1 MCRKAPNCKYKTML
15 FRYKKRNYA
24 LFIDWLS
31 FSVTMLRPDDEL
43 NCPKGYRLE
52 NYDGNNIFK
61 KRAILFDNQGTKL
74 ITMLWQPHSTLLSK
88 NLMTVQFSN
97 EVLYFERERECIT
110 LLSQVCEHMFN
121 SFSRLDVCLDF
132 QVNDTQSAIIRKLFN
147 GSMYV
152 QGKAEG
158 SIFWHESEYKGIKSR
173 APHCLSWG
181 SPTSK
186 IRCKLYNKSRE
197 QNLLSE
203 GKDPEKPYIVDIWKS
218 AGFDILRMWRL
229 EFSLNSTGQMQW
241 AGKNI
246 TWDEYFDCNWWYML
260 FLSLY
265 TNRFIVRKNEGKRE
279 GHKNNDRIV
288 SFIELPTMSKE
299 LKWKK
304 SEEPESRPEV
314 VSAIRRAM
322 RELESPICQSSV
334 YIFDAQ
340 SAALRRLVEHTGMG
354 AWFLVRYG
362 KSVYQYCDEMGQNVG
377 AGSFKVGL
385 KPSMSWD

>member
-1 MCRKAPNCKYKTML
+1 ML
-15 FRYKKRNYA
+15 FRYKKKNYA

-31 FSVTMLRPDDEL
+31 FSVTMLRPDDDL
-43 NCPKGYRLE
+43 NCPNGYRLE

-97 EVLYFERERECIT
+97 EVLYFERERECIA
-110 LLSQVCEHMFN
+110 LLSQICEHVFN

-158 SIFWHESEYKGIKSR
+158 SIFWHDSEYKGIKSR

-181 SPTSK
+181 APTSK

-203 GKDPEKPYIVDIWKS
+203 GKEPEKPYIVDIWKS

-229 EFSLNSTGQMQW
+229 EFSLTSTGQMQW
-241 AGKNI
+241 ASKNI
-246 TWDEYFDCNWWYML
+246 TWNEYFNCNWWYML

-279 GHKNNDRIV
+279 GHKNNDKII
-288 SFIELPTMSKE
+288 SFIELPTMSRE

-304 SEEPESRPEV
+304 NEEPESRPEV

-340 SAALRRLVEHTGMG
+340 STALQRLIEHTGMG

-362 KSVYQYCDEMGQNVG
+362 KSVNQYCEEIGQNVG

>member
-1 MCRKAPNCKYKTML
+1 MCRKAPNYKYKTML
-15 FRYKKRNYA
+15 FRYKKKNYA

-43 NCPKGYRLE
+43 KCPNGYRLE
-52 NYDGNNIFK
+52 NYEGNNIFK

-74 ITMLWQPHSTLLSK
+74 ITMLWQPHSSLLSK

-97 EVLYFERERECIT
+97 EVLYFERERECIN
-110 LLSQVCEHMFN
+110 LLHQVCEHMFN

-181 SPTSK
+181 APSSK

-203 GKDPEKPYIVDIWKS
+203 GKESEKPYIIDIWKS

-229 EFSLNSTGQMQW
+229 EFSLTSTGQMQW

-246 TWDEYFDCNWWYML
+246 TWNEYFDCNWWYML

-265 TNRFIVRKNEGKRE
+265 TNRFIVRKNEGKRN
-279 GHKNNDRIV
+279 GHKNNDKVV
-288 SFIELPTMSKE
+288 SFLDLPTMSKE

-304 SEEPESRPEV
+304 NKDPESRPEV

-322 RELESPICQSSV
+322 RELESPICQSSC

-340 SAALRRLVEHTGMG
+340 STALRRLVEHTGMG

-362 KSVYQYCDEMGQNVG
+362 KSVYQYCDEMKQDVG
-377 AGSFKVGL
+377 SGSFKVGL

>member
-1 MCRKAPNCKYKTML
+1 MLFKYK
-15 FRYKKRNYA
+15 KKNYA

-43 NCPKGYRLE
+43 NCPDGYRLE

-97 EVLYFERERECIT
+97 EVLYFERERECIK
-110 LLSQVCEHMFN
+110 LLHQVCEHMFN

-152 QGKAEG
+152 QGKSEG

-181 SPTSK
+181 APTSK

-203 GKDPEKPYIVDIWKS
+203 DKEPEKPYIVDIWKS

-229 EFSLNSTGQMQW
+229 EFSLTSTGQMQW
-241 AGKNI
+241 ANKNI
-246 TWDEYFDCNWWYML
+246 TWNEYFDCNWWYML

-265 TNRFIVRKNEGKRE
+265 TNRFIVRKNEGKRD

-288 SFIELPTMSKE
+288 NFIDLPTMSRE

-304 SEEPESRPEV
+304 SEDPESRPEV

-322 RELESPICQSSV
+322 RELESPICQSSC

-362 KSVYQYCDEMGQNVG
+362 MSVNKYCDEIGKNVG

>member
-1 MCRKAPNCKYKTML
+1 ML

-31 FSVTMLRPDDEL
+31 FSVTMLRPDDDL
-43 NCPKGYRLE
+43 NCPNGYRLE

-97 EVLYFERERECIT
+97 EVLYFERERECIE
-110 LLSQVCEHMFN
+110 LLSQVCENMFN

-147 GSMYV
+147 GSIYV

-203 GKDPEKPYIVDIWKS
+203 GKESEKPYIIDIWKS

-229 EFSLNSTGQMQW
+229 EFSITSTGQMQW
-241 AGKNI
+241 ADKNI
-246 TWDEYFDCNWWYML
+246 TWNEYFDCNWWYML

-265 TNRFIVRKNEGKRE
+265 TNRFIVRKNEGKRN

-322 RELESPICQSSV
+322 RELESPICQSSC

-340 SAALRRLVEHTGMG
+340 STALRRLIEHTGMG

-362 KSVYQYCDEMGQNVG
+362 KSVHQYCDEIGQNIG
-377 AGSFKVGL
+377 SGSFKVGL

>member
-1 MCRKAPNCKYKTML
+1 ML
-15 FRYKKRNYA
+15 FRHKKRNYA

-31 FSVTMLRPDDEL
+31 FSVTMLRPDDDL
-43 NCPKGYRLE
+43 NCPNGYRLE

-97 EVLYFERERECIT
+97 EVLYFERERECLS

-203 GKDPEKPYIVDIWKS
+203 GKESEKPYIIDIWKS

-229 EFSLNSTGQMQW
+229 EFSLTSTGQMQW

-246 TWDEYFDCNWWYML
+246 TWNEYFDCNWWYML

-279 GHKNNDRIV
+279 GHKNNDKV
-288 SFIELPTMSKE
+288 VNFIDLPSMSKE

-304 SEEPESRPEV
+304 NEEPESRPEV

-322 RELESPICQSSV
+322 RELESPICQSSC

-340 SAALRRLVEHTGMG
+340 STALRRLIEHTGMG

-362 KSVYQYCDEMGQNVG
+362 KSVNQYCNEIGQNVG

>member
-1 MCRKAPNCKYKTML
+1 ML
-15 FRYKKRNYA
+15 FRYKKKNYA

-31 FSVTMLRPDDEL
+31 FSVTMLRPDDDL
-43 NCPKGYRLE
+43 KCPNGYRLE
-52 NYDGNNIFK
+52 NYEGNNIFK
-61 KRAILFDNQGTKL
+61 KRAILFDNQGSKL
-74 ITMLWQPHSTLLSK
+74 ITMLWQPHSSLLSK

-97 EVLYFERERECIT
+97 EVLYFEREKECIT

-203 GKDPEKPYIVDIWKS
+203 GKEPEKPYIVDVWKS
-218 AGFDILRMWRL
+218 AGFDVLRMWRL
-229 EFSLNSTGQMQW
+229 EFSLTSTGQLQW
-241 AGKNI
+241 ANKNI
-246 TWDEYFDCNWWYML
+246 TWNEYFNCNWWYML

-279 GHKNNDRIV
+279 GHKNNDKIIN
-288 SFIELPTMSKE
+288 FIDLPSMSKE

-304 SEEPESRPEV
+304 NEEPESRPEV

-322 RELESPICQSSV
+322 RELESPICQSSC

-362 KSVYQYCDEMGQNVG
+362 KSVNQYCDEMGTNVG

>member
-1 MCRKAPNCKYKTML
+1 
-15 FRYKKRNYA
+15 
-24 LFIDWLS
+24 
-31 FSVTMLRPDDEL
+31 
-43 NCPKGYRLE
+43 
-52 NYDGNNIFK
+52 
-61 KRAILFDNQGTKL
+61 
-74 ITMLWQPHSTLLSK
+74 
-88 NLMTVQFSN
+88 MTVQFSN
-97 EVLYFERERECIT
+97 EVLYFERERECIA

-203 GKDPEKPYIVDIWKS
+203 GKEPEKPYIVDIWKS

-229 EFSLNSTGQMQW
+229 EFSLTSTGQMQW
-241 AGKNI
+241 ANKNI
-246 TWDEYFDCNWWYML
+246 TWNEYFDCNWWYML

-279 GHKNNDRIV
+279 GHKNNDRV
-288 SFIELPTMSKE
+288 VNFIDLPTMSRE

-304 SEEPESRPEV
+304 SDEPESRPEV

-334 YIFDAQ
+334 YIYDAQ

-362 KSVYQYCDEMGQNVG
+362 KSVYQYCDEMGVNVG

>member
-1 MCRKAPNCKYKTML
+1 ML

-43 NCPKGYRLE
+43 NCPNGYRLE

-97 EVLYFERERECIT
+97 EVLYFERERECIS

-181 SPTSK
+181 APTSK

-203 GKDPEKPYIVDIWKS
+203 GKEPEKPYIIDIWKS

-229 EFSLNSTGQMQW
+229 EFSLTSTGQMQW

-246 TWDEYFDCNWWYML
+246 TWNEYFDCNWWYML

-265 TNRFIVRKNEGKRE
+265 TNRFIVRKNEGKRN
-279 GHKNNDRIV
+279 GHKNNDKII

-322 RELESPICQSSV
+322 RELEGPICQSSC

-340 SAALRRLVEHTGMG
+340 SAALRRLIEHTGMG

-362 KSVYQYCDEMGQNVG
+362 KSVNQYCNEIGQNIG
-377 AGSFKVGL
+377 SGSFKVGL

>member
-1 MCRKAPNCKYKTML
+1 ML
-15 FRYKKRNYA
+15 FQYKKKNYA

-43 NCPKGYRLE
+43 NCPDGYRLE

-61 KRAILFDNQGTKL
+61 KRAILFDSQGTKL
-74 ITMLWQPHSTLLSK
+74 ITMLWQPHSSLLSK

-97 EVLYFERERECIT
+97 EVLYFERERECIK
-110 LLSQVCEHMFN
+110 LLHQVCEHIFN

-132 QVNDTQSAIIRKLFN
+132 QVTDTQSAIIRKLFN

-181 SPTSK
+181 ASSSK

-203 GKDPEKPYIVDIWKS
+203 GKEPEKPYIVDIWKS
-218 AGFDILRMWRL
+218 AGFDIMRMWRL
-229 EFSLNSTGQMQW
+229 EFSLNSTGQLQW
-241 AGKNI
+241 ANKNI

-265 TNRFIVRKNEGKRE
+265 TNRFVVRKNEGKRN
-279 GHKNNDRIV
+279 GHKNADKII
-288 SFIELPTMSKE
+288 SFLELPTMSKE

-304 SEEPESRPEV
+304 SDEPESRPEV

-322 RELESPICQSSV
+322 RELESPICQSSC

-362 KSVYQYCDEMGQNVG
+362 MSVNKYCDEIGQNVG

>member
-1 MCRKAPNCKYKTML
+1 ML

-43 NCPKGYRLE
+43 KCPNGYRLE

-74 ITMLWQPHSTLLSK
+74 ITMLWQPHSSLLSK

-110 LLSQVCEHMFN
+110 LLHQVCEHIFN

-132 QVNDTQSAIIRKLFN
+132 QVTDTQSAIIRKLFN

-158 SIFWHESEYKGIKSR
+158 SIFWHESEYKGIKAR

-203 GKDPEKPYIVDIWKS
+203 DKEPEKPYIVDIWKS

-229 EFSLNSTGQMQW
+229 EFSLTSTGQMQW
-241 AGKNI
+241 ANKNI
-246 TWDEYFDCNWWYML
+246 TWNEYFDCNWWYML

-265 TNRFIVRKNEGKRE
+265 TSRFIVRKNEGKRN
-279 GHKNNDRIV
+279 GHKNNDKII
-288 SFIELPTMSKE
+288 SFLELPTMSRE

-304 SEEPESRPEV
+304 NEEPESRPEV

-322 RELESPICQSSV
+322 RELESPICQSSC

-340 SAALRRLVEHTGMG
+340 SAALRRLIEHTGMG
-354 AWFLVRYG
+354 AWFIVRYG
-362 KSVYQYCDEMGQNVG
+362 KSVNQYCDEIGQNVG
-377 AGSFKVGL
+377 TGSFKVGL

>member
-1 MCRKAPNCKYKTML
+1 ML
-15 FRYKKRNYA
+15 FRYKKRNYT

-31 FSVTMLRPDDEL
+31 FSVTMLRPEDDL
-43 NCPKGYRLE
+43 NCPSGYRLE

-97 EVLYFERERECIT
+97 EVLYFERERECIA

-158 SIFWHESEYKGIKSR
+158 SIFWHESEYKGIKAR

-203 GKDPEKPYIVDIWKS
+203 DKESEKPYIVDIWKS

-229 EFSLNSTGQMQW
+229 EFSLTSTGQMQW

-246 TWDEYFDCNWWYML
+246 TWNEYFDCNWWYML

-265 TNRFIVRKNEGKRE
+265 TNRFIVRKNEGKRN
-279 GHKNNDRIV
+279 GHKNNDKII

-322 RELESPICQSSV
+322 RELEGPICQSSC
-334 YIFDAQ
+334 YIFDTQ

-362 KSVYQYCDEMGQNVG
+362 KSVYQYCDEIGQNVG
-377 AGSFKVGL
+377 GGSFKVGL